1 MSGDEKDNAPR
12 IELEPVVSE
21 TIQRHIPESK
31 RVALAEAGLPEGSP
45 IPEKPLHVCPNC
57 DYNLTGL
64 ASRRCPECGEEFSLH
79 EARMRGVEMSKPI
92 QRMLRR
98 ERIERMKVYVG
109 TAAIVFS
116 VWWQNVTP
124 GSVSGWLGFQLS
136 PRGTVML
143 ALMPMLFVII
153 WGYKT
158 VWDRSWSDAIFLAGG
173 ATGALA
179 LFLGSI

>member
-1 MSGDEKDNAPR
+1 MSGDEKENAPR

-21 TIQRHIPESK
+21 TIPRHIPEAD
-31 RVALAEAGLPEGSP
+31 RAALAEAGLPESSP

-64 ASRRCPECGEEFSLH
+64 ASRRCPECGEEFTLH
-79 EARMRGVEMSKPI
+79 EARMCGVEMSAPI

-98 ERIERMKVYVG
+98 ERFEQIKAYVG
-109 TAAIVFS
+109 SAAIVLS
-116 VWWQNVTP
+116 VWWQNVRP
-124 GSVSGWLGFQLS
+124 GSVSGWLGLQLS

-158 VWDRSWSDAIFLAGG
+158 VWDRSWSDAIFLAGA

-179 LFLGSI
+179 VLFASF